1 MCKVDHHKAWD
12 GFLLFYLFYLF
23 TLFIY
28 IISCSHLICVVDD
41 CHLPEAHGS
50 EENVGPVKREV
61 ALHAYTCNIK
71 KECGSPH
78 SKIYNTFWR
87 TVHKDLTFFM
97 LHAHACA
104 FSRVQN
110 SSL

>member
-1 MCKVDHHKAWD
+1 M
-12 GFLLFYLFYLF
+12 
-23 TLFIY
+23 
-28 IISCSHLICVVDD
+28 VDD

-87 TVHKDLTFFM
+87 TAHKDITFFM
-97 LHAHACA
+97 LHAHKINNVAVRIQDLKHIVA
-104 FSRVQN
+104 HRTQRSFIFYVTRIHLKHKKNTVAVAYRA
-110 SSL
+110 